1 MESFQTLL
9 EGYYDSSET
18 DGIPTVGWFADKL
31 HLSPNYFGDLVKR
44 ETGISAQ
51 EYIQNHIIE
60 KAKSLLS
67 DKQMTVSQTAYALGY
82 KYPNH
87 LSRMFKRATG
97 ITPNEFKIN
106 N

>member
-1 MESFQTLL
+1 MEYYYMEDKMINMES
-9 EGYYDSSET
+9 
-18 DGIPTVGWFADKL
+18 V
-31 HLSPNYFGDLVKR
+31 
-44 ETGISAQ
+44 Q

-67 DKQMTVSQTAYALGY
+67 DKQMTVSQAAYALGY

-97 ITPNEFKIN
+97 I
-106 N
+106 